1 MKQPLYCEC
10 LSQGMRGQPENP
22 RGSYVGT
29 QNSGMIHDPRARQL
43 HDEEKSGGTQPAYIR
58 VIYSR

>member
-1 MKQPLYCEC
+1 MKSSHYYEC

-29 QNSGMIHDPRARQL
+29 QTIGVIHDPRARQL
-43 HDEEKSGGTQPAYIR
+43 HDEEKSGGNQPAHIR